1 MGCCLSRAVDM
12 LLSWDHSMDQLKVDL
27 EKSAKS
33 DRQMHLQMR
42 DMQTRLTNLEKGTV
56 LAF

>member
-1 MGCCLSRAVDM
+1 M